1 MFCGVDVRTGGIVA
15 KALVKAARQATKAS
29 AEREARGERADG
41 WFERAVDWA
50 RETARARLRKDDVA
64 SEPVVAFDARSDE
77 DVDEA
82 WDAGE
87 DEDEEALEDRNDTG
101 DDGDADGDARTR
113 ESDGEGLG
121 IRVLYEDTFE
131 NVTTRARMM
140 SCDAGATDAVDSPA
154 RWLIALCARTSP
166 TCRALAPELALLSH
180 DSAFAPED
188 ASGYGVGWIDCT
200 SDASRAWCVERFDVR
215 AVPKIIA
222 ILPGGDEIAYDGTF
236 EGAYVPAI
244 RAWALERGEESN
256 SCSS

>member
-1 MFCGVDVRTGGIVA
+1 MA

-50 RETARARLRKDDVA
+50 RETARARLRKDDDA

-200 SDASRAWCVERFDVR
+200 SDASRAWCIERFDVR

-222 ILPGGDEIAYDGTF
+222 ILPGGDEIAYGGTF
-236 EGAYVPAI
+236 EGAYVHAI

>member
-1 MFCGVDVRTGGIVA
+1 MLCGVDVRAGGIVA

-50 RETARARLRKDDVA
+50 RETARARLRKDDDA
-64 SEPVVAFDARSDE
+64 SEPVVTFDARSDE

-101 DDGDADGDARTR
+101 DDGDDDGDARTR

-121 IRVLYEDTFE
+121 IRVLDEDTFE

-236 EGAYVPAI
+236 EGAYVSAI

>member
-1 MFCGVDVRTGGIVA
+1 VA

-50 RETARARLRKDDVA
+50 RETARARLRKDHDA
-64 SEPVVAFDARSDE
+64 PEPVVAFDARSDE

-87 DEDEEALEDRNDTG
+87 DEDEDEEALADRNDDR
-101 DDGDADGDARTR
+101 DDGDGDGGARTR

-131 NVTTRARMM
+131 DVTARARMM
-140 SCDAGATDAVDSPA
+140 SCDAGSTDAVDSPA

-222 ILPGGDEIAYDGTF
+222 ILPGGGEIAYDGTF
-236 EGAYVPAI
+236 EGAYVHAI
-244 RAWALERGEESN
+244 RAWALERGEESG

>member
-1 MFCGVDVRTGGIVA
+1 MA

-50 RETARARLRKDDVA
+50 RETARARLRKDDDA

-200 SDASRAWCVERFDVR
+200 SDASRAWCIERFDVR

-222 ILPGGDEIAYDGTF
+222 ILPGGDEIAYGGTF
-236 EGAYVPAI
+236 EGAYVHAI
-244 RAWALERGEESN
+244 RAWALKRGEESN

>member
-1 MFCGVDVRTGGIVA
+1 VFCRVDACAGGIVA

-50 RETARARLRKDDVA
+50 REKARARLRKDDDA
-64 SEPVVAFDARSDE
+64 PETVVAFDARSDE

-87 DEDEEALEDRNDTG
+87 DEEALADRNDDG
-101 DDGDADGDARTR
+101 DDGDGDGGARPR

-131 NVTTRARMM
+131 DVTARARMM
-140 SCDAGATDAVDSPA
+140 SCDAGSTDAVDSPA
-154 RWLIALCARTSP
+154 RWLIALCARTSQ

-222 ILPGGDEIAYDGTF
+222 ILPGGGEIAYDGTF
-236 EGAYVPAI
+236 EGAYVHAI
-244 RAWALERGEESN
+244 RAWALERGEESG

>member
-1 MFCGVDVRTGGIVA
+1 MA

-50 RETARARLRKDDVA
+50 RETARARLRKDDEA
-64 SEPVVAFDARSDE
+64 SEPVVTFDARSDE

-131 NVTTRARMM
+131 NVTTRARLM

-236 EGAYVPAI
+236 EGAYVHAI

>member
-1 MFCGVDVRTGGIVA
+1 MA

-50 RETARARLRKDDVA
+50 RETARARLRKDHDA
-64 SEPVVAFDARSDE
+64 PEPVVAFDARSDE

-87 DEDEEALEDRNDTG
+87 DEDEDEEALADRNDDR
-101 DDGDADGDARTR
+101 DDGDGDGGARTR

-131 NVTTRARMM
+131 DVTARARMM
-140 SCDAGATDAVDSPA
+140 SCDAGSTDAVDSPA

-222 ILPGGDEIAYDGTF
+222 ILPGGGEIAYDGTF
-236 EGAYVPAI
+236 EGAYVHAI
-244 RAWALERGEESN
+244 RAWALERGEESG